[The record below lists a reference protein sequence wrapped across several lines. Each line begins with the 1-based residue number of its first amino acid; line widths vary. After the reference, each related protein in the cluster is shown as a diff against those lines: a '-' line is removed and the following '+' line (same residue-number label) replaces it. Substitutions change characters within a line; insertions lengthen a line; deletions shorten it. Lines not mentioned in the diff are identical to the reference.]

1 MQQQDKTFYLI
12 LVRIKSHNH
21 LVLWFITIVIDKSFY
36 LVLTT
41 LSMSTVKKIT
51 INDVAL
57 VAGVSVTTV
66 SLVLS
71 GKGRIS
77 ARTGQ
82 RVHEAVEEL
91 GFVRN
96 RQASALRGGQT
107 GVIGLI
113 VCDLAQTF
121 YAEATSGL
129 SEALESEGRMVFLL
143 HGGRDGEHMLAR
155 LNTLLNQGVDGVIV
169 AGAPGELGIA
179 LRERAKEAGV
189 PLIFASRA
197 NYPDDNDIVRPD
209 NTLAAQRV
217 TEHLIQKGHQR
228 IAWLGGEGSSLIR
241 AERVGGY
248 CATLLKYGLPFHSD
262 WVVECDASQ
271 KQAAEAVQLLLS
283 HNPTIDAVVCYNG
296 PTAVGAWFGLMRA
309 GRQVGSGLD
318 RYFEQQVSL
327 AAFADAWEQGQYDI
341 PVTWATLSGKEMG
354 NLLAERILQRIEE
367 PERTLH
373 HVMLTPGLVVNP

>member
-1 MQQQDKTFYLI
+1 MT
-12 LVRIKSHNH
+12 
-21 LVLWFITIVIDKSFY
+21 
-36 LVLTT
+36 
-41 LSMSTVKKIT
+41 MAKKVT

-57 VAGVSVTTV
+57 AAGVSVTTV

-77 ARTGQ
+77 AQTGQ
-82 RVHEAVEEL
+82 RVHEAIEEL

-113 VCDLAQTF
+113 VCDLSQTF

-155 LNTLLNQGVDGVIV
+155 LNTLLSQGVDGVIV
-169 AGAPGELGIA
+169 AGAPGELGAA
-179 LRERAKEAGV
+179 LRTRAKEAGV

-197 NYPDDNDIVRPD
+197 NYPDDSDTVRPD
-209 NTLAAQRV
+209 NMQAAQRV
-217 TEHLIQKGHQR
+217 TEHLIQQGNQR
-228 IAWLGGEGSSLIR
+228 IAWLGGESSSLIR

-262 WVVECDASQ
+262 WVVECGSSQ
-271 KQAAEAVQLLLS
+271 KQAAEAVQALLS
-283 HNPTIDAVVCYNG
+283 HSPTIDAVVCYNG
-296 PTAVGAWFGLMRA
+296 LIAVGAWFGLMRA
-309 GRQVGSGLD
+309 GRQAGSGLD
-318 RYFEQQVSL
+318 RYFELQVSL
-327 AAFADAWEQGQYDI
+327 AAFAEAWEQGQYDI
-341 PVTWATLSGKEMG
+341 PVSWATISGKEMG
-354 NLLAERILQRIEE
+354 YLLAERILQRVDD
-367 PERTLH
+367 PERALH
-373 HVMLTPGLVVNP
+373 HVVLSPGLVVNP

>member
-1 MQQQDKTFYLI
+1 
-12 LVRIKSHNH
+12 
-21 LVLWFITIVIDKSFY
+21 
-36 LVLTT
+36 
-41 LSMSTVKKIT
+41 MSTAKKIT
-51 INDVAL
+51 ITDVAL
-57 VAGVSVTTV
+57 AAGVSVTTV

-82 RVHEAVEEL
+82 RVHEAIEEL

-121 YAEATSGL
+121 YAEATAGL

-143 HGGRDGEHMLAR
+143 HGGREGEHLLTRM
-155 LNTLLNQGVDGVIV
+155 NTLLAQGVDGVIV
-169 AGAPGELGIA
+169 AGVPGDQGA
-179 LRERAKEAGV
+179 GLRARAKEAGV

-197 NYPDDNDIVRPD
+197 NYPDGDDIVRPD

-217 TEHLIQKGHQR
+217 TEHLIQQGHQR
-228 IAWLGGEGSSLIR
+228 IAWLGGESSSLIR

-248 CATLLKYGLPFHSD
+248 CATLLKYGLPFHSE

-271 KQAAEAVQLLLS
+271 KQAAEAVKLLLS
-283 HNPTIDAVVCYNG
+283 HYPTVDAIVCYNG
-296 PTAVGAWFGLMRA
+296 PTAVGAWFGLLRA
-309 GRQVGSGLD
+309 GRQTGSGLD
-318 RYFEQQVSL
+318 RYYEQQVSL

-354 NLLAERILQRIEE
+354 YLLAERILQRVED
-367 PERTLH
+367 PDRVLH
-373 HVMLTPGLVVNP
+373 HGVLSPGLVVNT

>member
-1 MQQQDKTFYLI
+1 
-12 LVRIKSHNH
+12 
-21 LVLWFITIVIDKSFY
+21 
-36 LVLTT
+36 
-41 LSMSTVKKIT
+41 MSIVKKIT
-51 INDVAL
+51 IHDVAL
-57 VAGVSVTTV
+57 AAGVSVTTV

-82 RVHEAVEEL
+82 RVHDAIEEL

-113 VCDLAQTF
+113 VCDLALTF

-143 HGGRDGEHMLAR
+143 HGGRDGEHLLAR
-155 LNTLLNQGVDGVIV
+155 LNTLLTQGVDGVIV
-169 AGAPGELGIA
+169 AGIPGEQGA
-179 LRERAKEAGV
+179 AMRACAQEAGV
-189 PLIFASRA
+189 PLIFASRS
-197 NYPDDNDIVRPD
+197 NYPDDADTVRPD

-217 TEHLIQKGHQR
+217 TEHLIQQGHQR
-228 IAWLGGEGSSLIR
+228 IAWLGGESASLIR

-248 CATLLKYGLPFHSD
+248 CATLLKYGLPFNSD

-271 KQAAEAVQLLLS
+271 KQAAEAVQQLLS
-283 HNPTIDAVVCYNG
+283 RNPTLDAIVCYNG
-296 PTAVGAWFGLMRA
+296 PTAMGAWFGLLRA
-309 GRQVGSGLD
+309 GWQAGSGLD

-341 PVTWATLSGKEMG
+341 PVAWATLSGREMG
-354 NLLAERILQRIEE
+354 YLLAERILQRIDE

-373 HVMLTPGLVVNP
+373 QAVLTPGLVVNR

>member
-21 LVLWFITIVIDKSFY
+21 LLLWFITITIDKSFY

-82 RVHEAVEEL
+82 RVHEAIEEL

-155 LNTLLNQGVDGVIV
+155 LNTLLNQGVDGV
-169 AGAPGELGIA
+169 
-179 LRERAKEAGV
+179 
-189 PLIFASRA
+189 
-197 NYPDDNDIVRPD
+197 
-209 NTLAAQRV
+209 
-217 TEHLIQKGHQR
+217 
-228 IAWLGGEGSSLIR
+228 
-241 AERVGGY
+241 
-248 CATLLKYGLPFHSD
+248 CLLYTSPSPRD
-262 WVVECDASQ
+262 
-271 KQAAEAVQLLLS
+271 
-283 HNPTIDAVVCYNG
+283 
-296 PTAVGAWFGLMRA
+296 
-309 GRQVGSGLD
+309 
-318 RYFEQQVSL
+318 
-327 AAFADAWEQGQYDI
+327 
-341 PVTWATLSGKEMG
+341 
-354 NLLAERILQRIEE
+354 
-367 PERTLH
+367 
-373 HVMLTPGLVVNP
+373 